1 MSSSDDFRRQLME
14 TFQVELMEHLG
25 TLTDGCLALERQP
38 QDEDRQRIIEEMFR
52 AAHSLKGAA
61 RAVELED
68 LGLLAHRME
77 DVFSAIRKGK
87 VAFSS
92 ELGDLFLHA
101 LDSISH
107 ASRMHQEGTPVPG
120 VQQRPLLEQLE
131 AAAKGEPFEVP
142 SAPSASQGREQAPP
156 ASGAVE
162 EKPAACAPEFDA
174 SAPAQGQGPA
184 QKPEAGEQSRGI
196 ASQGQNTIRVSLNK
210 LDSLMEG
217 MVELLVARMRPAHRL
232 NELNQMRRRLGTWE
246 THWRQVRGNYNQLL
260 RRKTSDPHLLAL
272 LDYVGRSEENL
283 RALIEAA
290 THMAGG
296 MASDTRQLG
305 LLTDDMQMNVH
316 RVRMLPLT
324 NLFSLFPRM
333 VRDLARQS
341 GKLVDLELQGEHTEV
356 DRQVLEAMK
365 DPLTHLLRNALDH
378 GIEPPEIRSR
388 QGKPATGRIVLRAS
402 QEGDMVLLEVRDDGA
417 GIDLD
422 KVREAA
428 CSRGLLDPDQ
438 AQDLNADDCRE
449 LLFHSG
455 FSTKDKVN
463 QLSGRGVGLDA
474 VRAGVENLQGLVK
487 IDSTPGRGTTFSL
500 MLPLTLATTK
510 TLLLKVG
517 ATTVAVPASSVERIH
532 MIPVDRVGSVEGK
545 SVIELDGR
553 TVPLVS
559 MARVLELSSE
569 TAAESKDKIIAV
581 AMGLAERRAAF
592 AVDGL
597 RGTQEVVV
605 KSLGQQLKKV
615 RNVAGAAVLGS
626 GEVIVVLNVADLLA
640 SAARGA
646 SVTTKIA
653 AKVDKKAAPL
663 ILVVD
668 DSITTRTLEKN
679 ILETAGYRV
688 QVASDGEEAW
698 DMVQRRRYNI
708 VVSDVDMP
716 RLDGCGLATR
726 VKRDERFRD
735 IPVVLVTS
743 LDSEED
749 KLRGMQ
755 SGADAYIT
763 KGEFD
768 QGHLLGTIERLIG

>member
-1 MSSSDDFRRQLME
+1 
-14 TFQVELMEHLG
+14 MEHLG
-25 TLTDGCLALERQP
+25 TLTDGCLALERDP
-38 QDEDRQRIIEEMFR
+38 NDENRQRIIEEMFR

-68 LGLLAHRME
+68 LGHLAHRME
-77 DVFSAIRKGK
+77 DVFSAIRKEK
-87 VAFSS
+87 IVFSS
-92 ELGDLFLHA
+92 ELGDLILHA
-101 LDSISH
+101 LDALSQ
-107 ASRMHQEGTPVPG
+107 AAQMQQEGSPMPSA
-120 VQQRPLLEQLE
+120 QQRPLLEQLE
-131 AAAKGEPFEVP
+131 AAAKGAPFELPGYSQTDDRRATFPEQEPPQAAVEHKP
-142 SAPSASQGREQAPP
+142 VSAAEVSTPQGHEEVKAAEKQGAKEPSQGV
-156 ASGAVE
+156 G
-162 EKPAACAPEFDA
+162 
-174 SAPAQGQGPA
+174 A
-184 QKPEAGEQSRGI
+184 QKQK
-196 ASQGQNTIRVSLNK
+196 TIRVSLKK
-210 LDSLMEG
+210 LDALMEG

-232 NELNQMRRRLGTWE
+232 DELNQMRRRLGAWE
-246 THWRQVRGNYNQLL
+246 THWRQVRANYNQLL
-260 RRKTSDPHLLAL
+260 RRKSSDPHLIAL
-272 LDYVGRSEENL
+272 LDYVARSEENL
-283 RALIEAA
+283 RALIDAA
-290 THMAGG
+290 THMASG
-296 MASDTRQLG
+296 MASDTRQLA
-305 LLTDDMQMNVH
+305 LLTDDLQLNVH

-341 GKLVDLELQGEHTEV
+341 GKMVDLELKGEDTEV

-365 DPLTHLLRNALDH
+365 DPLTHILRNALDH
-378 GIEPPEIRSR
+378 GIESPEIRTR
-388 QGKPATGRIVLRAS
+388 RGKPTTGRIVLSAS
-402 QEGDMVLLEVRDDGA
+402 QEGGMVVLEVQDDGA

-422 KVREAA
+422 RVRETA

-438 AQDLNADDCRE
+438 DKDFNADDCRE

-455 FSTKDKVN
+455 FSTKDEVN
-463 QLSGRGVGLDA
+463 ELSGRGVGLDA

-510 TLLLKVG
+510 TLLLQVG
-517 ATTVAVPASSVERIH
+517 NTTVAVPATSVERIH
-532 MIPVDRVGSVEGK
+532 MIPVERVGSVEGK

-559 MARVLELSSE
+559 MARVLELPSE
-569 TAAESKDKIIAV
+569 TASESKDKIIAV

-605 KSLGQQLKKV
+605 KNLGQQLKKV

-646 SVTTKIA
+646 SVTTKLA
-653 AKVDKKAAPL
+653 AKVEKKAAPL

-688 QVASDGEEAW
+688 QLASDGEEAW
-698 DMVQRRRYNI
+698 EMVQQNRYDI

-726 VKRDERFRD
+726 VKRDERYRD
-735 IPVVLVTS
+735 IPLVLVTS

-749 KLRGMQ
+749 RLRGMQ

>member
-25 TLTDGCLALERQP
+25 TLTDGCLALERAP
-38 QDEDRQRIIEEMFR
+38 QEDDRLRIIEEMFR

-68 LGLLAHRME
+68 LGLMAHRLE
-77 DVFSAIRKGK
+77 DVFSAIRKGLIT
-87 VAFSS
+87 FSS
-92 ELGDLFLHA
+92 ETGDLVLHT
-101 LDSISH
+101 LDAINQAAQMQQDGSPMPS
-107 ASRMHQEGTPVPG
+107 G
-120 VQQRPLLEQLE
+120 QQRSLLEQLE
-131 AAAKGEPFEVP
+131 AASKGESFGVP
-142 SAPSASQGREQAPP
+142 SSPRPGQGRQASPP
-156 ASGAVE
+156 LGQATHEPLEPAEGFPE
-162 EKPAACAPEFDA
+162 TGQPAA
-174 SAPAQGQGPA
+174 Q
-184 QKPEAGEQSRGI
+184 EQPRAMG
-196 ASQGQNTIRVSLNK
+196 AQGQNTIRVSVKK
-210 LDSLMEG
+210 LDALMEG

-232 NELNQMRRRLGTWE
+232 SELNQMRRRLGAWE
-246 THWRQVRGNYNQLL
+246 THWRQVRGNYNQLR
-260 RRKTSDPHLLAL
+260 RRKSNDPHVLAL
-272 LDYVGRSEENL
+272 LDYVAQSEQNL
-283 RALIEAA
+283 RALIDTASR
-290 THMAGG
+290 MASG
-296 MASDTRQLG
+296 MTSDTRQLA
-305 LLTDDMQMNVH
+305 LLTDEMQLNVH

-324 NLFSLFPRM
+324 SLFSLFPRM

-341 GKLVDLELQGEHTEV
+341 GKLVELELQGEHTEV
-356 DRQVLEAMK
+356 DRLVLEAMK

-378 GIEPPEIRSR
+378 GIEPPEARSR
-388 QGKPATGRIVLRAS
+388 QGKPPTGRIVLRAS
-402 QEGDMVLLEVRDDGA
+402 QEGNMVLLEVQDDGA

-422 KVREAA
+422 KVRRTA
-428 CSRGLLDPDQ
+428 CSRGLLEASQ
-438 AQDLNADDCRE
+438 AQDLNAEACRE

-455 FSTKDKVN
+455 FSTKDQVD

-474 VRAGVENLQGLVK
+474 VRAGAENLQGLVK
-487 IDSTPGRGTTFSL
+487 VDSIPGRGTTFSL

-510 TLLLKVG
+510 SLLLQVG
-517 ATTVAVPASSVERIH
+517 ETTVAVPASAVERIH
-532 MIPVDRVGSVEGK
+532 LIPVERVGSVEGK
-545 SVIELDGR
+545 SVIELGGR

-559 MARVLELSSE
+559 MARVLELSPE
-569 TAAESKDKIIAV
+569 TATESRDKITAV

-646 SVTTKIA
+646 SVTTRTASKQE
-653 AKVDKKAAPL
+653 KKAAPM

-698 DMVQRRRYNI
+698 DMVQRGGYNI

-716 RLDGCGLATR
+716 RLDGCGLAAR